1 MPALSRLRRVVLVA
15 LSSCLVAG
23 AMAKDIVVGQVAP
36 FGGPLAVS
44 GRDFN
49 LGAMIAFDEINAS
62 GGIGGQRLRLLSRD
76 DGYRSSETVRHVSE
90 LLEQHNPVALIG
102 MWGAENVQALQA
114 KGLLQNSA
122 IPVVGLRS
130 GAMTLRK
137 DPALFHLRASYRDE
151 VLRILDQLSTMGST
165 RIALLYEDDD
175 FGREAVVDVNAVL
188 TRRGMHAVLVAA
200 QAKNNL
206 KVDAVVDSAA
216 LAGPQAV
223 LVVANT
229 PVAAA
234 LIKGLRERKVSAFV
248 FATSTVDAEQLM
260 AQLGAQ
266 AAGVAVAQAV
276 PNPYKAT
283 APIAMEFQK
292 RIKALGIDPARANFA
307 SLEGYIVARV
317 VAEGLRR
324 AGRDPGRRELVRSL
338 ESLHRHDLG
347 GFLVDFGPGQREGSR
362 FVDLSLVGG
371 DGRIR
376 Q

>member
-1 MPALSRLRRVVLVA
+1 MHTRSRVGRVVWLVMA
-15 LSSCLVAG
+15 LCVVAG
-23 AMAKDIVVGQVAP
+23 AQAKDIVIGQVAP

-49 LGAMIAFDEINAS
+49 LGAMIALDEINAA

-90 LLEQHNPVALIG
+90 LLDQHNPVALIG
-102 MWGAENVQALQA
+102 MWGAENVEALGA
-114 KGLLQNSA
+114 KQLLQSGA
-122 IPVVGLRS
+122 LPVVGVRS
-130 GAMTLRK
+130 GALALRNN
-137 DPALFHLRASYRDE
+137 PALFHLRASYRDE
-151 VLRILDQLSTMGST
+151 VQRILDQLKTMGST
-165 RIALLYEDDD
+165 RIAVLYEDDD
-175 FGREAVVDVNAVL
+175 FGREAVADANAAL
-188 TRRGMHAVLVAA
+188 AKRDLKAVLVAA
-200 QAKNNL
+200 QARNDL
-206 KVDAVVDSAA
+206 KVEAAVEKTVAA
-216 LAGPQAV
+216 QPQAV

-234 LIKGLRERKVSAFV
+234 LIKGLRERKLSAFV
-248 FATSTVDAEQLM
+248 FTTSTVDAEQLM
-260 AQLGAQ
+260 AQLGPH

-292 RIKALGIDPARANFA
+292 RVKVLGIDAARANFA

-324 AGRDPGRRELVRSL
+324 AGRDPGRRELVRGL
-338 ESLHRHDLG
+338 ESLRRYDLG

-362 FVDLSLVGG
+362 YVDLSLVGG

>member
-1 MPALSRLRRVVLVA
+1 
-15 LSSCLVAG
+15 
-23 AMAKDIVVGQVAP
+23 
-36 FGGPLAVS
+36 
-44 GRDFN
+44 
-49 LGAMIAFDEINAS
+49 
-62 GGIGGQRLRLLSRD
+62 
-76 DGYRSSETVRHVSE
+76 
-90 LLEQHNPVALIG
+90 